1 MPMNLEK
8 VAKEMAKITKTIGGS
23 YKNIDKDVAKL
34 VEKLGESAGSKA
46 GGGAGGGGGGDMEAK
61 VKKVQDQMKELA
73 DLSDEIQKSVAE
85 IAKNMDK

>member
-46 GGGAGGGGGGDMEAK
+46 GGGAGGGGGDMEAK